1 MFPKTD
7 IERKRLR
14 DEAYRL
20 KLLHRGP
27 EVYFRG
33 LIEISNICRK
43 NCLYCGI
50 RSGNACAQRYEM
62 TDDQVLQ
69 EAQFALDAGYGSIA
83 IQGGERSDSAF
94 IERITRL
101 IYDIRRLVPGG
112 GGKPA
117 GGAGSCRAGE
127 GYGAAVSAGGAAA
140 AGLHA
145 AGTPTNDLGI
155 TLSLGEQPIE
165 VYREWKKAGAS
176 RYLLRIEASN
186 RELYGKIHPGPGAFC
201 SPAAAHAAAVSPAA
215 AAHSAA
221 TAHSAAAA
229 ADISAVA
236 GAMHSYDTRVRAL
249 QDLKSA
255 GYLLGT
261 GVMIG
266 LPFQTYSHLEED
278 LRFFREMEVDMV
290 GMGPYIPHK
299 DTPLGRFMES
309 VRSNA
314 AGDSADGIPSGDELC
329 GGSAGCSADE
339 IPSGDVLCGG
349 TPGKGLS
356 GGDFMNL
363 SNGELLELCID
374 MVARLRILMPH
385 INIAATTALQVLDPD
400 GREKALLA
408 GANVIMPNM
417 TETAL
422 RGSYSLYEGKQ
433 GVEDDA
439 ASTRTKLLDNLARL
453 GIPVGWNLRGDW
465 K

>member
-1 MFPKTD
+1 MFPQTH

-27 EVYFRG
+27 HVYFRG

-50 RSGNACAQRYEM
+50 RSGNASAQRYEM
-62 TDDQVLQ
+62 TDAQVLQ

-101 IYDIRRLVPGG
+101 IYDIRRG
-112 GGKPA
+112 
-117 GGAGSCRAGE
+117 
-127 GYGAAVSAGGAAA
+127 
-140 AGLHA
+140 
-145 AGTPTNDLGI
+145 NDLGI

-186 RELYGKIHPGPGAFC
+186 RELYEKIHP
-201 SPAAAHAAAVSPAA
+201 
-215 AAHSAA
+215 
-221 TAHSAAAA
+221 
-229 ADISAVA
+229 A
-236 GAMHSYDTRVRAL
+236 GAMHSYDTRVKAL

-299 DTPLGRFMES
+299 DTPLGRFVE
-309 VRSNA
+309 
-314 AGDSADGIPSGDELC
+314 
-329 GGSAGCSADE
+329 
-339 IPSGDVLCGG
+339 
-349 TPGKGLS
+349 LS

-422 RGSYSLYEGKQ
+422 RSSYSLYEGKQ
-433 GVEDDA
+433 GVADDA